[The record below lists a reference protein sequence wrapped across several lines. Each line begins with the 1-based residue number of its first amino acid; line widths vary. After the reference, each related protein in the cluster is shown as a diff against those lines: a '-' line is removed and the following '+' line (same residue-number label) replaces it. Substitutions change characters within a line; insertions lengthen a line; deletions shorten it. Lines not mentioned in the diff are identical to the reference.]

1 MGAVCHGQQENAA
14 ALLVVGAVPW
24 TRPHL
29 YFNPKGGTFGTL
41 SRGGVEVHHEEVGLD
56 AYEKSPD
63 SHWLYRFWD
72 WDKSTEMWDAH
83 TLAYAA
89 DMAGLWATD
98 RRAAGWRY
106 PKAARC

>member
-1 MGAVCHGQQENAA
+1 MPRRCSPSGRTPG
-14 ALLVVGAVPW
+14 
-24 TRPHL
+24 PHL

-41 SRGGVEVHHEEVGLD
+41 SRDGVEVHHEEVGLD
-56 AYEKSPD
+56 AYEESPD

-89 DMAGLWATD
+89 DMAGIWVTD
-98 RRAAGWRY
+98 RRAVAGPPGRWVEI
-106 PKAARC
+106 PEGSPLLT